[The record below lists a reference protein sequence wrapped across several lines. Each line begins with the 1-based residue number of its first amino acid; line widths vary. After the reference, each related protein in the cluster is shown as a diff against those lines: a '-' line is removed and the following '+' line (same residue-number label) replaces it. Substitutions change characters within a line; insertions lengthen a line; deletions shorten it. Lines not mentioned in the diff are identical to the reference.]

1 MHKLCLKQKALST
14 KGDFGMKS
22 WRVARLF
29 SNSKGD
35 SRLRTQV
42 ILIKRGISSEIDC
55 VPRNF
60 GISSNESW

>member
-29 SNSKGD
+29 FNSKGD
-35 SRLRTQV
+35 CRLRTGV
-42 ILIKRGISSEIDC
+42 IVDYFVGQTP
-55 VPRNF
+55 PRIMRRICRALN
-60 GISSNESW
+60 